1 MTNTT
6 EVIAKLR
13 MAQVSSCSCLT
24 KTPEVSWH
32 DAACRYR
39 AIAEAIDVITSPPE
53 LAELQATIA
62 RLKAEIEVLN
72 RSNEE
77 YSGAAVQSGMECDR
91 LQSEIERL
99 KDGCGEHVAELSQH
113 LESVIAMFAP
123 GEDRTNR
130 TLIAARTCLD
140 KVKELNQ

>member
-62 RLKAEIEVLN
+62 RLTAENEQIREAYKGYSSKLVVDALN
-72 RSNEE
+72 
-77 YSGAAVQSGMECDR
+77 A
-91 LQSEIERL
+91 EIERL
-99 KDGCGEHVAELSQH
+99 KGGQGGAGGVDGRE
-113 LESVIAMFAP
+113 M
-123 GEDRTNR
+123 
-130 TLIAARTCLD
+130 CLD
-140 KVKELNQ
+140 LQSRCGQSR